1 MHVPPSRHVL
11 LSESIPF
18 KTLCKGRLPA
28 KLWCPWT
35 FRGAFV
41 KSKKTAAEAGPSYM
55 DVLVDVL
62 LSLLARPSAAV
73 RDAVDQVRSGHL
85 RKSVLINLNFA
96 QRKLPWQ
103 VDTLPI
109 AL

>member
-1 MHVPPSRHVL
+1 
-11 LSESIPF
+11 
-18 KTLCKGRLPA
+18 
-28 KLWCPWT
+28 
-35 FRGAFV
+35 
-41 KSKKTAAEAGPSYM
+41 M